1 MAEYARSRFIF
12 LQGPSCRYLNFGHHS
27 DTMDCRTIPFRR
39 YDPYRKTGLND
50 AALRSAADGQATF
63 WLSGW
68 DRACINVGRSQR
80 VSDEVD
86 LEAAREERIPIV
98 RRQGGG
104 GAMYLTPDGE
114 ITWGI
119 AAPASA
125 FPDGLEDI
133 YAEVCG
139 RVVEALAE
147 LGIEARHEP
156 INDVITPDGKISGAT
171 ARRGDG
177 AVYVGG
183 TLLYDIDPGEAF
195 RYLTPGE
202 EKGNHRDSELADRI
216 TSITACSDASHDD
229 VMAAVRTAFLQDRQT
244 VEGDWTEDEL
254 AIADEQAQTYRS
266 EEWLFM
272 HEE

>member
-1 MAEYARSRFIF
+1 
-12 LQGPSCRYLNFGHHS
+12 
-27 DTMDCRTIPFRR
+27 MDWRTIPFRR

-50 AALRSAADGQATF
+50 AALRSAEQGQATF
-63 WLSGW
+63 WFAGW

-86 LEAAREERIPIV
+86 LTAAREDSIPIV

-114 ITWGI
+114 ITWGL
-119 AAPASA
+119 AAPSST

-139 RVVEALAE
+139 RVVAALE
-147 LGIEARHEP
+147 DIGIDARHEP
-156 INDVITPDGKISGAT
+156 INDVVTPGGKISGAT

-183 TLLYDIDPGEAF
+183 TLLYRIDPDEAF

-202 EKGNHRDSELADRI
+202 EKDKHRESDLGDRI
-216 TSITACSDASHDD
+216 TSINDRSDASRDD
-229 VMAAVRTAFLQDRQT
+229 VIAAVRKAFLHDRRT
-244 VEGDWTEDEL
+244 DKGDWTDDER
-254 AIADEQAQTYRS
+254 AVADEQAQTYRS

-272 HEE
+272 HED